1 MGGDEEEDEVEEEGG
16 VEEEDGVGEKGGV
29 EEEDRF
35 QCART
40 YLAAALYFAREG
52 EISLL

>member
-1 MGGDEEEDEVEEEGG
+1 MDIARTHSLTHSLTQREMGGG
-16 VEEEDGVGEKGGV
+16 

-40 YLAAALYFAREG
+40 YLAAALYFARKG

>member
-1 MGGDEEEDEVEEEGG
+1 MDIARAHTLTHSHSERWGG
-16 VEEEDGVGEKGGV
+16 

>member
-1 MGGDEEEDEVEEEGG
+1 MDIARAHSLTHSLTHTARDGGG
-16 VEEEDGVGEKGGV
+16 

-40 YLAAALYFAREG
+40 YLAAALYFARKG